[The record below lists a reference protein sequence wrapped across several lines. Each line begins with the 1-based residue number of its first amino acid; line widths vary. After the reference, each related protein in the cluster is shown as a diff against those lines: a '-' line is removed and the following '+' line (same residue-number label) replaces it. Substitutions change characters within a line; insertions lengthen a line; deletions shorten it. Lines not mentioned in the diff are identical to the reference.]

1 MVLCYCWLR
10 KLFRRLIFFTIL
22 VRRNRKVPLEQFDK
36 ISQIMIA
43 DQFCNILN
51 GEVTLFQK
59 VSGLLK
65 SDFLNDRSNS
75 STVFVK
81 QFAEIRLTDMKIFC
95 NCSGRGHWIIIT
107 DIRINLIITYQPK
120 RIGWR
125 DADIAE

>member
-1 MVLCYCWLR
+1 MVLCYCWLQ

-59 VSGLLK
+59 ASGLLK
-65 SDFLNDRSNS
+65 SDFMNDRSKS
-75 STVFVK
+75 SKVLVK
-81 QFAEIRLTDMKIFC
+81 QFEYIILTDMKIF
-95 NCSGRGHWIIIT
+95 
-107 DIRINLIITYQPK
+107 
-120 RIGWR
+120 
-125 DADIAE
+125 

>member
-1 MVLCYCWLR
+1 MDESVVLCYRWLR

-22 VRRNRKVPLEQFDK
+22 VRRNRKVLLEQFDK

-59 VSGLLK
+59 ASGLLK

-81 QFAEIRLTDMKIFC
+81 QFVEIRLTDMKIFR
-95 NCSGRGHWIIIT
+95 NFSGGGHWIIIT
-107 DIRINLIITYQPK
+107 DIRIDLIITHQPEW
-120 RIGWR
+120 IGR
-125 DADIAE
+125 